1 MKKKFICLCTAI
13 LLTTSFVSCGQGKTQ
28 TTTTTNTATTEQVSS
43 KTQYPV
49 TIQNFNYDRKM
60 VDSTYQKAPER
71 VITSVA
77 TATEIMIRLGLS
89 DRIVAALE
97 TTDIPD
103 DIKDEYS
110 KLKLLNFKEL
120 KNKEI
125 AMTYE
130 PDMIFGW
137 WDDFNPHLLNKT
149 EDWNANGVNT
159 FIQANSGASSYRV
172 FDNMYNDILDIGK
185 IFDVEDKSEK
195 LVNDMKKRV
204 HNIQV
209 KAKEI
214 ESKPK
219 VLVAEHTSKG
229 TLRLYGKGSIPHE
242 MIERL
247 GAIDVAEGVATDY
260 TSEHLIKANPDVIIV
275 PHLTSQD
282 PKEMVDKLLNDPA
295 LANVTAIKNKRV
307 HSITRSEIY
316 GSCPRTI
323 DGFENFAKFIYP
335 NEFK

>member
-1 MKKKFICLCTAI
+1 MKKKFIALCMAT
-13 LLTTSFVSCGQGKTQ
+13 LLAASFVSCGQGKTP
-28 TTTTTNTATTEQVSS
+28 TTSNETNTTTEQSDS
-43 KTQYPV
+43 KSQYPV

-60 VDSTYQKAPER
+60 VDSTYKKAPER
-71 VITSVA
+71 VLTTAATS
-77 TATEIMIRLGLS
+77 TEILIRLGLS
-89 DRIVAALE
+89 DKIVAALE

-103 DIKDEYS
+103 DIKEEYE
-110 KLKLLNFKEL
+110 KLKILGFREL

-125 AMTYE
+125 AMTYN

-149 EDWNANGVNT
+149 EDWNTNGVNT

-185 IFDVEDKSEK
+185 IFNVEEKAEK
-195 LVNDMKKRV
+195 LVDDMQKRV
-204 HNIQV
+204 HDIQI

-214 ESKPK
+214 EKKPK
-219 VLVAEHTSKG
+219 VLVAENTSKG

-247 GAIDVAEGVATDY
+247 GAVDVAEGVATDY
-260 TSEHLIKANPDVIIV
+260 TAEHVIKANPDVIIV

-282 PKEMVDKLLNDPA
+282 PQEMVDKLLKDPA
-295 LANVTAIKNKRV
+295 LANVSAVKNKRV